1 MTATCPVCRRVVA
14 HVSDE
19 TGWVPRHRDTAEHLC
34 PMSGH
39 RLPVDE
45 FESCP
50 V

>member
-1 MTATCPVCRRVVA
+1 MTAICPVCRRKVRD
-14 HVSDE
+14 VSE
-19 TGWVPRHRDTAEHLC
+19 VSGRVPRHRDTAEHLC